1 MRESQKYKDPTGSR
15 STSLITC
22 MLPTDACVL
31 HGAIHPPGLSY
42 SNLIVLCNCYVLLH
56 PEGPVNVERVLVQGQ
71 HEDNEHKERVEHG
84 EVEDGHVPQL
94 FESLRCFRLL

>member
-1 MRESQKYKDPTGSR
+1 
-15 STSLITC
+15 
-22 MLPTDACVL
+22 
-31 HGAIHPPGLSY
+31 
-42 SNLIVLCNCYVLLH
+42 
-56 PEGPVNVERVLVQGQ
+56 VERVLVQGQ